1 MFHSNKRLQ
10 GNTILHKTNTQRI
23 DSIDSGLKI
32 YKTTC
37 HESFRQY
44 LKNTTLH
51 GLKYVGDDTIT
62 LFER

>member
-1 MFHSNKRLQ
+1 MFHS
-10 GNTILHKTNTQRI
+10 NTILHKNLKNTQPI
-23 DSIDSGLKI
+23 ESIDSGLKI